1 MTDSEKNHRKMWQW
15 IAEETRRRKRHVEK
29 FECYIAFGTPKRERP
44 YCDCYAC
51 EEGRQ
56 RARDD
61 GYDVDYADL
70 IACCYCP
77 IDWNNGKKCVEG
89 GTLYFNWRHAR
100 SYEEAAKFAEK
111 IARLE
116 WKDKGERTE

>member
-1 MTDSEKNHRKMWQW
+1 MNDNEKNHRKMWQW

-29 FECYIAFGTPKRERP
+29 FEYFKAFGIPKWKRP

-51 EEGRQ
+51 EEAGQ

-61 GYDVDYADL
+61 GYDVDYDDL
-70 IACCYCP
+70 MECDYCP
-77 IDWNNGKKCVEG
+77 IDWNNGKKCVEDG
-89 GTLYFNWRHAR
+89 ALFRDWRHAR

-111 IARLE
+111 IAMME
-116 WKDKGERTE
+116 WRNTDERAD